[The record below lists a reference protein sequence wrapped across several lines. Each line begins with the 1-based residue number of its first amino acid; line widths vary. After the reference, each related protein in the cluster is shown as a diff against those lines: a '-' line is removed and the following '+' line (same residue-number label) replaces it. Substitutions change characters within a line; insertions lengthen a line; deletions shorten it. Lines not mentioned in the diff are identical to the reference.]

1 MPAQP
6 DDRHRRPEGAD
17 DPTVA
22 AAGKV
27 SEAMEWV
34 IRARGRLYD
43 LHQMI
48 GHADATFGQAVEMLA
63 EAGHTELAEGLRGEL
78 VGRNV
83 LRDHWTFEVVEDFD
97 ATYYAVADRWDRRVR
112 DELMDGRLHVHE
124 AEMKADRREAGPR
137 DDT

>member
-1 MPAQP
+1 MPEQP
-6 DDRHRRPEGAD
+6 DDRHQRPAGVD
-17 DPTVA
+17 DATVA

-48 GHADATFGQAVEMLA
+48 GHADAQFGEAVRMLE
-63 EAGHTELAEGLRGEL
+63 EAGHAELADGLRREL

-83 LRDHWTFEVVEDFD
+83 LQDRWTFEVVEDFD
-97 ATYYAVADRWDRRVR
+97 ATYYEAADRWDRRVR
-112 DELMDGRLHVHE
+112 DELMAGHRHVHE
-124 AEMKADRREAGPR
+124 AEMKADRRESGPR
-137 DDT
+137 TDT